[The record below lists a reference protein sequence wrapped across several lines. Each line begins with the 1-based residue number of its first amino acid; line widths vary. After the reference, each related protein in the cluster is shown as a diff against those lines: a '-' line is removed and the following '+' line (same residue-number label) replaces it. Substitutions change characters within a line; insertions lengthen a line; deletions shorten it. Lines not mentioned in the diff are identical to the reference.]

1 MPRGDI
7 GAAFVMVAIFMP
19 IGILGGLAVG
29 AVPVLRSR
37 GIRSGKQ
44 VAGYLAGVIATLLA
58 VTAGIGG
65 LYIYT
70 VEDFMRDTPLLM
82 FEIRVPDGQ
91 PLPLGDRIELRTD
104 KNRMPGSFKPQQ
116 SVRKEGNV
124 WVFAGNVEMYFKT
137 SGRLLAFTLENKTE
151 LTYRINLP
159 RTPTHSKT
167 FGPWHRAEYIT
178 EPGKAPLRAGP
189 QEGYEIRYRARLP
202 ARTRA

>member
-19 IGILGGLAVG
+19 IGILGELAVG

-104 KNRMPGSFKPQQ
+104 KIRMPEASNRSNRCARRGMSGSVPETSRCISKP
-116 SVRKEGNV
+116 
-124 WVFAGNVEMYFKT
+124 
-137 SGRLLAFTLENKTE
+137 
-151 LTYRINLP
+151 
-159 RTPTHSKT
+159 
-167 FGPWHRAEYIT
+167 
-178 EPGKAPLRAGP
+178 
-189 QEGYEIRYRARLP
+189 P
-202 ARTRA
+202 AACWRSP